1 MERNLSP
8 TMIEVAKLAKVS
20 ISTVSHVINKTRF
33 VNNSTRQK
41 VLKAIDEIGYHP
53 NIIARSLRRKRT
65 NTVGLVIS
73 NIANPFFPE
82 VVRGIEKQLIRKG
95 YSIIL
100 TNTDDDI
107 EKEKELVTILYGKR
121 VDGFIIVPAGGESKH
136 IESLI
141 QLKIPIV
148 LLDRQINKL
157 KLDAV
162 LVDNEGGAEKLTE
175 HLISLG
181 HKRIAIIS
189 FPSIST
195 GKERL
200 EGYLKALKKH
210 SLSVDKGLIKRGGFK
225 PEDGYSL
232 TLELLSLSSPPTA
245 ILACNN
251 IVGLG
256 AMNALQER
264 KVQIPDEMGLV
275 IFDDLPWFR
284 HLNPSFTVVAQPTSK
299 MGEMAAKFLLEQMRR
314 GRKRPKKVILEVE
327 LRVRQS
333 AGESLRASSKE
344 KDRE

>member
-8 TMIEVAKLAKVS
+8 TMVEVARLAKVS

-33 VNNSTRQK
+33 VSNSTRRK
-41 VLKAIDEIGYHP
+41 VLKAIDETGYHP

-107 EKEKELVTILYGKR
+107 EKEKELVTILHGKR
-121 VDGFIIVPAGGESKH
+121 VDGFIIVPAGGKSKH

-148 LLDRQINKL
+148 LLDRQIDKL

-181 HKRIAIIS
+181 HKKIAIIS
-189 FPSIST
+189 F
-195 GKERL
+195 L
-200 EGYLKALKKH
+200 
-210 SLSVDKGLIKRGGFK
+210 LIKEG
-225 PEDGYSL
+225 
-232 TLELLSLSSPPTA
+232 TLWTK
-245 ILACNN
+245 
-251 IVGLG
+251 GH
-256 AMNALQER
+256 M
-264 KVQIPDEMGLV
+264 
-275 IFDDLPWFR
+275 IFSWY
-284 HLNPSFTVVAQPTSK
+284 
-299 MGEMAAKFLLEQMRR
+299 
-314 GRKRPKKVILEVE
+314 
-327 LRVRQS
+327 
-333 AGESLRASSKE
+333 
-344 KDRE
+344 